1 MAHIT
6 AIETM
11 ATHLNDAGATMDPIQ
26 VMTKVVCT
34 LPPTFENFLSV
45 WDNVPANEKIMQ
57 LLTSRLLR
65 EESVKKRWSSEDT
78 VDTVDTEKAFARN
91 QPTSSRTS
99 NPTSKGAP
107 RRGR

>member
-1 MAHIT
+1 MADIT

-34 LPPTFENFLSV
+34 LPRTFENFLSV
-45 WDNVPANEKIMQ
+45 WDNVPANEKTMQ

-65 EESVKKRWSSEDT
+65 EESVKKRW
-78 VDTVDTEKAFARN
+78 
-91 QPTSSRTS
+91 
-99 NPTSKGAP
+99 
-107 RRGR
+107 